1 MATRNPKVTSRVL
14 ARLKPQFGKEPVR
27 FIEELA
33 EKMVRTL
40 GRTEP
45 PFQTDAFEYAV
56 LAGAKVLQTN
66 IPKYSG
72 LMSVF
77 DGRII
82 IEINRDDS
90 LERKNFTVCHE
101 VGHIELRKAANLLR
115 PSRARR
121 GRFIHKEKSGE
132 GTSKTEER
140 LVEEFAANILMPRQ
154 VFSDKAR
161 ELTPGLE
168 SAMSLSKMFLTSLGA
183 TLRRIVSLRV
193 WPCVMIW
200 GIPEKM
206 IGENVWAV
214 RIQEF
219 KNAIDDVLRCPKH
232 RYVWW
237 AGEQFARSS
246 QSPSIVTDT
255 VTIESKLW
263 RFEGLREWHYTR
275 SGERENRVMA
285 MLLPAE
291 NS

>member
-1 MATRNPKVTSRVL
+1 M
-14 ARLKPQFGKEPVR
+14 GKEPVR

-33 EKMVRTL
+33 DKMVRSL

-45 PFQTDAFEYAV
+45 PFQTEAFEYAA

-101 VGHIELRKAANLLR
+101 VGHIELRKAAKLLQ
-115 PSRARR
+115 PSRSHR
-121 GRFIHKEKSGE
+121 GTFIHKESAND
-132 GTSKTEER
+132 GTTKTEEW

-154 VFSDKAR
+154 FFSNKAKA
-161 ELTPGLE
+161 LE
-168 SAMSLSKMFLTSLGA
+168 PSLQNARKLSEMFLASLGA
-183 TLRRIVSLRV
+183 TLRRIVSLKV

-206 IGENVWAV
+206 KGENVWAV

-219 KNAIDDVLRCPKH
+219 KNATNEVLTCPKH
-232 RYVWW
+232 KYVWW
-237 AGEQFARSS
+237 AGEQFSRST
-246 QSPSIVTDT
+246 QSESIVTDT
-255 VTIESKLW
+255 VSIEDKLW
-263 RFEGLREWHYTR
+263 RFEGLREWHYTP

-285 MLLPAE
+285 MLLPTE
-291 NS
+291 RS

>member
-1 MATRNPKVTSRVL
+1 MATRNQKAASRVL
-14 ARLKPQFGKEPVR
+14 TRLKPQLGKEPVR

-33 EKMVRTL
+33 DKMVRTL

-45 PFQTDAFEYAV
+45 PFQTDAFEYAA

-101 VGHIELRKAANLLR
+101 VGHIELRKAANLLQ
-115 PSRARR
+115 PSRSRR
-121 GRFIHKEKSGE
+121 GTFIHKEKPSE
-132 GTSKTEER
+132 GTSKTEEW

-154 VFSDKAR
+154 VFSNKAR
-161 ELTPGLE
+161 NLKPSLE
-168 SAMSLSKMFLTSLGA
+168 NARGLSKMFLTSLGA

-200 GIPEKM
+200 GMPEKM
-206 IGENVWAV
+206 MGENVWAV

-219 KNAIDDVLRCPKH
+219 KSAIGDVLRCPKH
-232 RYVWW
+232 KYVWW
-237 AGEQFARSS
+237 AGEQFSRSAGS
-246 QSPSIVTDT
+246 ESIVIDT
-255 VTIESKLW
+255 VSIEGKLW
-263 RFEGLREWHYTR
+263 RFEGLREWHYTP

-291 NS
+291 SS